1 MSGNEHFLSRWSRLK
16 QEAKQPAHGEE
27 QARPDDAGAA
37 ITDAQIVEAAQRAD
51 GSAVGR
57 SLAKGEVE
65 PFDPESLPPV
75 DMIEATT
82 DIRAFL
88 TKGVPADLTK
98 AALRRAWSSDPAI
111 RDFVGLSENAWDF
124 NAPET
129 IPGFAG
135 ALPLEEAQRIL
146 AQMMPS
152 ARPAESQPEAEAQ
165 ASESEAV
172 AEGASVPTQ
181 TSGNTPQEE
190 AHALVKIVNE
200 SKQAGDEVDNRQTAT
215 IENKNEDVA
224 VQETNNSSD
233 IRALSSEP
241 AGGPHDPKVEGVR

>member
-1 MSGNEHFLSRWSRLK
+1 VSGNEHFLSRWSRLK
-16 QEAKQPAHGEE
+16 QEAKQPAHGGE
-27 QARPDDAGAA
+27 QARPDDDAGAA
-37 ITDAQIVEAAQRAD
+37 FTDAQIVEAAQRAD
-51 GSAVGR
+51 GSAVER

-65 PFDPESLPPV
+65 PFDVQSLPPV

-88 TKGVPADLTK
+88 TKGVPAELTK

-129 IPGFAG
+129 IPGFGGTIAG
-135 ALPLEEAQRIL
+135 EEVQRIL
-146 AQMMPS
+146 VQMMPS
-152 ARPAESQPEAEAQ
+152 APPAGSHPEAEAE

-172 AEGASVPTQ
+172 AEGASVPAQ
-181 TSGNTPQEE
+181 TSGNTPQEK
-190 AHALVKIVNE
+190 AHALVKIVTE
-200 SKQAGDEVDNRQTAT
+200 SEQAGDEVDDRQTAT

-233 IRALSSEP
+233 IRALSSEQP
-241 AGGPHDPKVEGVR
+241 AGRMIQK